1 MYTTTLETSQLDNV
15 GKLQALHLLNEEL
28 ELLRMYASAGS
39 IERARL
45 KSRILTIWKRQAKAK
60 VSTDELIMFL
70 REKLNG

>member
-1 MYTTTLETSQLDNV
+1 MYITTLETSQLDKV

-28 ELLRMYASAGS
+28 ELLRMHALAGS
-39 IERARL
+39 TERARL
-45 KSRILTIWKRQAKAK
+45 KSRILTVWKRQANAK